1 VRWLADEN
9 VERDTIET
17 LRAAGYEVRA
27 IQETNPGILDP
38 EVMRIAQSENCV
50 IITEDLGFG
59 ELAFKSRSATHGVVL
74 IRLTSGP
81 ATWRAKRLLE
91 AMAAIEARMP
101 GWFVVVQDA
110 TLRWRKL

>member
-38 EVMRIAQSENCV
+38 EVMRIAQSENC
-50 IITEDLGFG
+50 
-59 ELAFKSRSATHGVVL
+59 A
-74 IRLTSGP
+74 
-81 ATWRAKRLLE
+81 
-91 AMAAIEARMP
+91 
-101 GWFVVVQDA
+101 
-110 TLRWRKL
+110 